1 MANCKGMNNI
11 KLQSQQRQKAPLVM
25 KLINSLSMGMEIEIM
40 PFFLPASI
48 LVHVLE
54 KLSFCTC
61 FNFNSPAK
69 QI

>member
-40 PFFLPASI
+40 PFFYQYTG
-48 LVHVLE
+48 
-54 KLSFCTC
+54 TC
-61 FNFNSPAK
+61 IGKVKFLYMF
-69 QI
+69 QF